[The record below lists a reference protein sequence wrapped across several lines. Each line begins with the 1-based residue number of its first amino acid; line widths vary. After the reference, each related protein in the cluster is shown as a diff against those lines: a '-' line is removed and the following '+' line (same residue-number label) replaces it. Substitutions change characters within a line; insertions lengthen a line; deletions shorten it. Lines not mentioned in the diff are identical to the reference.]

1 MSNHLAIAT
10 VTATLQRII
19 KAATQQDIAGASV
32 TTVRPNASGSG
43 TPETGVNLYLYQA
56 APNPAWR
63 NADLR
68 NRRPKGEL
76 IKQAQ
81 AGLDL
86 YYIMTFYGN
95 ETQLEPQRLLGS
107 AVRAVVDH
115 PILTAELIEETIK
128 DPAYN
133 FLAGC
138 TLDQQVDRV
147 TIVPTMM
154 DTEELS
160 KIRSAFFQSQ
170 HGLSFAFQGGAVLIE
185 GNKGS
190 GRALPVRRIATYSTP
205 NQPMISQVVSQAGTA
220 EPIVATSSL
229 MIRGTQLH
237 NASAT
242 IKIGDAKLTP
252 QQVTQQEIQ
261 LNLSSLPKAEVLPL
275 RAGVQSLQVL
285 HPTLKHPKLEPGSE
299 YVFGSNVVPFVLCPT
314 IQGVEIEQIEPD
326 SDGLDCTQLRVE
338 VDLMVGVKQRV
349 LLFLNERSHDNPA
362 AYILAARSRL
372 EDSYFVSFPISDV
385 KAGEYL
391 VRVQIDG
398 AESPLEVD
406 TYPNSETNQQY
417 IRPTVAIG

>member
-10 VTATLQRII
+10 VTATLQKII
-19 KAATQQDIAGASV
+19 KAAIQADISGATV
-32 TTVRPNASGSG
+32 TTVKPGASGGGG
-43 TPETGVNLYLYQA
+43 TPETGVNLYLYQV

-68 NRRPKGEL
+68 TRRPKGEL
-76 IKQAQ
+76 IKQGQ

-95 ETQLEPQRLLGS
+95 EAQLEPQRLLGS
-107 AVRAVVDH
+107 AVRAIVDY
-115 PILTAELIEETIK
+115 PILTAELLQETLA
-128 DPAYN
+128 DSAYS
-133 FLAGC
+133 FLASC

-147 TIVPTMM
+147 TVVPTMM

-170 HGLSFAFQGGAVLIE
+170 HALSFAFQGGAVLIE

-205 NQPMISQVVSQAGTA
+205 NQPRISQVISEVGTA
-220 EPIVATSSL
+220 EPIVASSSL
-229 MIRGTQLH
+229 IIRGTQLE
-237 NASAT
+237 NPSAI

-252 QQVTQQEIQ
+252 QQVTLKEIQ
-261 LNLSSLPKAEVLPL
+261 LNLSSLPKTEILPL

-285 HPTLKHPKLEPGSE
+285 HPTPVNSLLSLGSE
-299 YVFGSNVVPFVLCPT
+299 SVFGSNVVPFILCPT
-314 IQGVEIEQIEPD
+314 VLLVEVEEIED
-326 SDGLDCTQLRVE
+326 STQLRVE
-338 VDLMVGVKQRV
+338 VDLTVGVKQRV
-349 LLFLNERSHDNPA
+349 LLFLNERSQENPRT
-362 AYILAARSRL
+362 YILAAHSRK
-372 EDSYFVSFPISDV
+372 EDSYLVTFPMGDV
-385 KAGEYL
+385 KVGEYL

-406 TYPNSETNQQY
+406 THPNSETSQQY
-417 IRPTVAIG
+417 IRPTVLIG